1 MPPKRDRPRVK
12 GSWRDKGKG
21 ECFTRTNKSGGSYVV
36 CNDPPR
42 GSSGQ
47 RGVYKSGADK
57 RKKENIGD
65 EVKEKVKRD
74 KAIKKIQAGARGKQV
89 RGKEVKL
96 STLTRD
102 KNKTAPTETASGSLF
117 LEVKKAIDGTK
128 VGGKKGLYKI
138 KEIPAKEGTAKGSN
152 TEKLNVFMTGN
163 SGEQGQFNPYTIK
176 GMKALKD
183 GDVRIVRKKI
193 TT

>member
-1 MPPKRDRPRVK
+1 M
-12 GSWRDKGKG
+12 
-21 ECFTRTNKSGGSYVV
+21 
-36 CNDPPR
+36 
-42 GSSGQ
+42 
-47 RGVYKSGADK
+47 
-57 RKKENIGD
+57 KK
-65 EVKEKVKRD
+65 
-74 KAIKKIQAGARGKQV
+74 
-89 RGKEVKL
+89 
-96 STLTRD
+96 
-102 KNKTAPTETASGSLF
+102 P
-117 LEVKKAIDGTK
+117 IDGTK

-138 KEIPAKEGTAKGSN
+138 KDIPAKEGTAKGSN